1 MDPQTI
7 HNIFTLH
14 KSSLTPFFKPPQQK
28 NERGSL
34 NEVRRAM

>member
-14 KSSLTPFFKPPQQK
+14 KSSLTPFLSLPNK

>member
-7 HNIFTLH
+7 HNIITLH
-14 KSSLTPFFKPPQQK
+14 KSPLTLFFSLSNK